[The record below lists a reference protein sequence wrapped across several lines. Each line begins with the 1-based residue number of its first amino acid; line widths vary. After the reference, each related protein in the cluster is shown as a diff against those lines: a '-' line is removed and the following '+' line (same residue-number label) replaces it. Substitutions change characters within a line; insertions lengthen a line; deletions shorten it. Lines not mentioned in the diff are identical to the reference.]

1 MRKITAFILAAAML
15 SLCACGQNNDQE
27 SSSSSSEASSSE
39 VTSETEEATEEETED
54 NGENAPEE
62 YLQPDESQLSGSEES
77 PAETT
82 EAPKLPDNAQQ
93 LVEAQLETFR
103 DKDFNKWKEAIG
115 SASFDT
121 FCDMIKDQA
130 PEDMDPDFP
139 MTQLKSGFDFITGT
153 MPEGFA
159 DIDSFTGKV
168 ENIQL
173 IDAVDDEQIYS
184 FSIADTDMT
193 GDFGVYHYNG
203 NEFIVLNNVYGPEG

>member
-1 MRKITAFILAAAML
+1 
-15 SLCACGQNNDQE
+15 
-27 SSSSSSEASSSE
+27 
-39 VTSETEEATEEETED
+39 
-54 NGENAPEE
+54 
-62 YLQPDESQLSGSEES
+62 
-77 PAETT
+77 
-82 EAPKLPDNAQQ
+82 
-93 LVEAQLETFR
+93 
-103 DKDFNKWKEAIG
+103 
-115 SASFDT
+115 
-121 FCDMIKDQA
+121 
-130 PEDMDPDFP
+130 

-193 GDFGVYHYNG
+193 GEFGVYHYNG